1 MDLHLH
7 QQQAHIIN
15 GDLIVRICSAGI
27 LPEEIPSGKPVPL
40 PRLQSPAAPL
50 HPWMK
55 CYWSLLLLL
64 RHAKCSDSRSEA
76 DHSPA
81 VLRDV
86 TQSSADRQT
95 ERQTETCTHT
105 DTHTLQEHPLPPLL
119 AFIQV
124 LQWYACLHTALRT
137 AFKDTA
143 AAPFCCICSAAKI
156 DFLVKNNDLGI
167 CKSSPLNLSCFFLT
181 CKIIEV
187 KEMLFT

>member
-105 DTHTLQEHPLPPLL
+105 DTHTH
-119 AFIQV
+119 
-124 LQWYACLHTALRT
+124 
-137 AFKDTA
+137 
-143 AAPFCCICSAAKI
+143 
-156 DFLVKNNDLGI
+156 
-167 CKSSPLNLSCFFLT
+167 CKSTPSHLFLLSFKYFSGMPASTLLWGQLL
-181 CKIIEV
+181 KIQQQL
-187 KEMLFT
+187 LFAAYVQLPK